1 MAVEIRLPG
10 LGESIA
16 EGTIVA
22 WLKAEGDVVARDED
36 LVVVS
41 TDKVET
47 ELPSPAA
54 GTLLRI
60 VAREGDTVDVGAIL
74 AVLGEPG
81 EAVELPR
88 PAPAASGRPAAPPTP
103 RATPPRPTI
112 PRATPPLHA
121 TLSDPRARNA
131 EVRRTGDPK
140 LFVSP
145 AVRRIA
151 REQDVDLAGVS
162 GTGRGGRI
170 TRRDI
175 ETFIAGGGA
184 GTGFVAPPGG
194 YTVGQR
200 IPWGGFGHRT
210 VSPFDPSTPARYE
223 PEIADGDT
231 VETLRRPARAMAEHM
246 AFTWWRAPHVST
258 LVEVD
263 MEKVA
268 QHRKA
273 TQAAFVRERGHKLS
287 YTACIGW
294 ATALTLAEHRSFNS
308 SLAVGY
314 RRVTHRDV
322 NLGVAVARPDG
333 GLVVPVIRGADR
345 MTPAQFAEALEARI
359 AAARDGALTAADLRG
374 GTFTITNVGSN
385 GNLASMP
392 LINQPQVAIL
402 AVGAIKK
409 RVVVTTDA
417 RGHDAMVIRP
427 MMYLTLTYDH
437 RANDGAASG
446 RFLRRLRKR
455 LEQWDPGET
464 PA

>member
-10 LGESIA
+10 MGESIA

-47 ELPSPAA
+47 ELPSPAG
-54 GTLLRI
+54 GTLLKI
-60 VAREGDTVDVGAIL
+60 VAAEGDTVDVGAVI
-74 AVLGEPG
+74 AFLGEPG
-81 EAVELPR
+81 EVVAVPVAE
-88 PAPAASGRPAAPPTP
+88 APSQAPTAAPPGAPSAPRIPTP
-103 RATPPRPTI
+103 RATPP
-112 PRATPPLHA
+112 LHR
-121 TLSDPRARNA
+121 TLSDPAARNA

-151 REQDVDLAGVS
+151 REQDVDLAAVT
-162 GTGRGGRI
+162 GTGRGGRV
-170 TRRDI
+170 TRRDMDA
-175 ETFIAGGGA
+175 FLAQGGA
-184 GTGFVAPPGG
+184 GTGFAAPPGG
-194 YTVGQR
+194 YTIGQR
-200 IPWGGFGHRT
+200 IPWGGFAHRT
-210 VSPFDPSTPARYE
+210 VSPFDPATPARYE
-223 PEIADGDT
+223 PEIHEGDE

-258 LVEVD
+258 LVEID
-263 MEKVA
+263 MEKIAVR
-268 QHRKA
+268 RKA
-273 TQAAFVRERGHKLS
+273 TQGGFIKEHGHKLS

-308 SLAVGY
+308 SLASGH

-345 MTPAQFAEALEARI
+345 LTLTQFAAALEAKI
-359 AAARDGALTAADLRG
+359 AAARDGKLTAAELRG

-392 LINQPQVAIL
+392 LINQPQVAIM

-417 RGHDAMVIRP
+417 RGHDAMAIRP

-446 RFLRRLRKR
+446 LFLRRLRKR
-455 LEQWDPGET
+455 LEQWNPDES
-464 PA
+464 A

>member
-54 GTLLRI
+54 GTLLKI
-60 VAREGDTVDVGAIL
+60 VAAEGETIDVGATI
-74 AVLGEPG
+74 AVLGEAG
-81 EAVELPR
+81 EVFTLSKPKAAKPVVVAKAPR
-88 PAPAASGRPAAPPTP
+88 VATP
-103 RATPPRPTI
+103 RATPP
-112 PRATPPLHA
+112 LQN
-121 TLSDPRARNA
+121 TLSDPDQRNA
-131 EVRRTGDPK
+131 AVRRTGDPK

-151 REQDVDLAGVS
+151 REQDVDLAAVAGS
-162 GTGRGGRI
+162 GRGGRI

-175 ETFIAGGGA
+175 ETFIAEGGA
-184 GTGFVAPPGG
+184 GTGFAAPPDGYQIGG
-194 YTVGQR
+194 R
-200 IPWGGFGHRT
+200 IPWGGFAHRT
-210 VSPFDPSTPARYE
+210 VSPFEPGTPARYE
-223 PEIADGDT
+223 PEIHEGDV
-231 VETLRRPARAMAEHM
+231 VEKLPRSARAMAEHM

-258 LVEVD
+258 LIEVD
-263 MEKVA
+263 MEKIA
-268 QHRKA
+268 QRRKA
-273 TQAAFVRERGHKLS
+273 TQGGFIKEHGHKLS
-287 YTACIGW
+287 YTACLGW
-294 ATALTLAEHRSFNS
+294 ATALTLAEHKTFNS
-308 SLAVGY
+308 SLASGY

-322 NLGVAVARPDG
+322 NLGVAVARPGG

-345 MTPAQFAEALEARI
+345 LTLTEFAAALEGKI
-359 AAARDGALTAADLRG
+359 EAARDGKLTAADLRG

-392 LINQPQVAIL
+392 LINQPQVAIVAL
-402 AVGAIKK
+402 GAIKK

-417 RGHDAMVIRP
+417 RGHDAMAIRP

-455 LEQWDPGET
+455 MEQWNPGES